1 MWNGVVEPVE
11 SRHRGLV
18 MSVYASVIVFV
29 VMCGGEGVSASVI
42 PISMRPVVIPQFLHL
57 VLRFSLYPA
66 LISHSPHPSLVLPIH
81 FSLSPPMPPAT
92 PCLPCPP
99 SHRYVHRTV
108 THVAGTP
115 SRPPMSHRHHPEED
129 TLLPCLMGP
138 DQSGRVAY
146 IPLEPG
152 RFPALPEW
160 EEVRPRPVSTMRG
173 RGPRRDVLHELPGI
187 GCRPACPEHTD
198 ASAHRYGPRWKGPAG
213 PSAGGSDALGGSC
226 YALFTG
232 VPSATRLQR
241 GSAADGAVYRRSWD
255 LGWKGAMLCCSA
267 PRALTGCL
275 SGSRLDHARVPPPPA
290 PGPRASR
297 P

>member
-1 MWNGVVEPVE
+1 MRLIIISRFPIPFSGSLSISAIVSPSVSHYPHPCLQPVPCPYLAC
-11 SRHRGLV
+11 S
-18 MSVYASVIVFV
+18 
-29 VMCGGEGVSASVI
+29 
-42 PISMRPVVIPQFLHL
+42 PIS
-57 VLRFSLYPA
+57 SA
-66 LISHSPHPSLVLPIH
+66 CAS
-81 FSLSPPMPPAT
+81 
-92 PCLPCPP
+92 
-99 SHRYVHRTV
+99 TV
-108 THVAGTP
+108 THVSGTP
-115 SRPPMSHRHHPEED
+115 SRPSMSHRQAHPEED

-146 IPLEPG
+146 IPLEPS

-187 GCRPACPEHTD
+187 GCRSACPEHTD

>member
-1 MWNGVVEPVE
+1 METGGARTCGWDGVREVVGLCGGCGSREGGGGVCGVA
-11 SRHRGLV
+11 SSCVRDVGACIRHRGRGDV
-18 MSVYASVIVFV
+18 CGGKGIIASVIQACVH
-29 VMCGGEGVSASVI
+29 ASPSI
-42 PISMRPVVIPQFLHL
+42 PRPHL
-57 VLRFSLYPA
+57 PR
-66 LISHSPHPSLVLPIH
+66 
-81 FSLSPPMPPAT
+81 
-92 PCLPCPP
+92 PP
-99 SHRYVHRTV
+99 SHRHVHRTV

-115 SRPPMSHRHHPEED
+115 SRPPMSHRHHPEEG

-146 IPLEPG
+146 IPLEPS

-160 EEVRPRPVSTMRG
+160 EEVRPRQVSTMRG

-198 ASAHRYGPRWKGPAG
+198 ASAHRYDPRWKGPAG

-241 GSAADGAVYRRSWD
+241 GSATDGAVYRRSWD

>member
-1 MWNGVVEPVE
+1 MRDRV
-11 SRHRGLV
+11 RGDV
-18 MSVYASVIVFV
+18 
-29 VMCGGEGVSASVI
+29 CGGEGVITPTPHPHIHASRHHRRSS
-42 PISMRPVVIPQFLHL
+42 PPP
-57 VLRFSLYPA
+57 
-66 LISHSPHPSLVLPIH
+66 LISHLIPHLIPLRHRLPSISRSPHPC
-81 FSLSPPMPPAT
+81 PPAS
-92 PCLPCPP
+92 PISPSPLPP
-99 SHRYVHRTV
+99 SRRRVHRTV

-115 SRPPMSHRHHPEED
+115 SRPPMSHRHHPEEG

-146 IPLEPG
+146 IPLEPS

-187 GCRPACPEHTD
+187 GCRSACPEHTD
-198 ASAHRYGPRWKGPAG
+198 ASAHRYDPRWKGPAG

>member
-1 MWNGVVEPVE
+1 MGWWSLWG
-11 SRHRGLV
+11 R
-18 MSVYASVIVFV
+18 VIVFV
-29 VMCGGEGVSASVI
+29 VMCVERIIASVI
-42 PISMRPVVIPQFLHL
+42 QVRGHASSSIPHPHIHASHHHFPFPHPVLRLPLHPLHRLHRPSLTIPIHAPSQFHVPVSPVPHL
-57 VLRFSLYPA
+57 VGVCINGHPCRRNPVTTVDV
-66 LISHSPHPSLVLPIH
+66 SPSGL
-81 FSLSPPMPPAT
+81 
-92 PCLPCPP
+92 
-99 SHRYVHRTV
+99 
-108 THVAGTP
+108 
-115 SRPPMSHRHHPEED
+115 PEEG

-146 IPLEPG
+146 IPLEPS

-187 GCRPACPEHTD
+187 GCRSACPEHTD
-198 ASAHRYGPRWKGPAG
+198 ASAHRYVPRWKGPAG